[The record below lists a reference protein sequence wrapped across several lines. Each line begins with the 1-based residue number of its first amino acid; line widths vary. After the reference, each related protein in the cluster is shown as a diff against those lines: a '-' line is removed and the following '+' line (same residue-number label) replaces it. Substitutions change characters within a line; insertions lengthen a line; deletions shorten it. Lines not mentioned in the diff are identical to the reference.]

1 MDRNTCSVS
10 YVVSFFFTPTAP
22 TEVSTYSHTL
32 SLHDAPPI
40 YGLLGGMAQQAL
52 GAPQPAGAPPSHSP
66 PSHSGPPAGALAAAP
81 AAAAASGGSA
91 LSEAYSFSCP
101 SGASYSIPVSYR
113 NASCG
118 AAMKN
123 FARVY
128 SCNLIGDLDR
138 KSVV

>member
-1 MDRNTCSVS
+1 M
-10 YVVSFFFTPTAP
+10 SFEAP
-22 TEVSTYSHTL
+22 GL
-32 SLHDAPPI
+32 D
-40 YGLLGGMAQQAL
+40 GLLGGLAQQAL
-52 GAPQPAGAPPSHSP
+52 GAPQPSGAPPSNSP

-128 SCNLIGDLDR
+128 SCTLIGDFPSAGPQFHQADR
-138 KSVV
+138 NHGTGAGREREG